1 MIKISQF
8 IVIRKS
14 AVIWNVIEELK
25 NYELIIFDEIST
37 KIIEALKEANVLLIS
52 NEKSDLKLALD
63 HNLAFFPIITGHEL
77 DSWNLFK
84 EEALKLVFTN
94 MYKVYQE
101 SIIEAF
107 KKE

>member
-1 MIKISQF
+1 MIKIRQF

-14 AVIWNVIEELK
+14 AVIWNVIENLK
-25 NYELIIFDEIST
+25 NYELIIVDEIST
-37 KIIEALKEANVLLIS
+37 KIIEALKEVNVLLIS
-52 NEKSDLKLALD
+52 NEKSDFNLALD
-63 HNLAFFPIITGHEL
+63 HNLAFFPIITAHEV

-107 KKE
+107 KNE

>member
-14 AVIWNVIEELK
+14 TVIWNVIEELK
-25 NYELIIFDEIST
+25 NYELIIVDEIST

-63 HNLAFFPIITGHEL
+63 HNLAFSRL
-77 DSWNLFK
+77 LQVMS
-84 EEALKLVFTN
+84 
-94 MYKVYQE
+94 
-101 SIIEAF
+101 
-107 KKE
+107 

>member
-1 MIKISQF
+1 MIKIRQF

-14 AVIWNVIEELK
+14 AVIWNVIENLK
-25 NYELIIFDEIST
+25 NYELIIVDEIST
-37 KIIEALKEANVLLIS
+37 KIIEALKEVNVLLIS
-52 NEKSDLKLALD
+52 NEKSDFNLALD
-63 HNLAFFPIITGHEL
+63 HNLAFFPIITGHEVG
-77 DSWNLFK
+77 SWNLFK

-107 KKE
+107 KNE

>member
-1 MIKISQF
+1 MIKIRQF

-25 NYELIIFDEIST
+25 NYELIIVDEIST

-52 NEKSDLKLALD
+52 NEKSDFNLALD
-63 HNLAFFPIITGHEL
+63 HNLAFFPIITGHEV

-107 KKE
+107 KNE

>member
-1 MIKISQF
+1 MIKIKQF

-25 NYELIIFDEIST
+25 NYELIIVDEIST
-37 KIIEALKEANVLLIS
+37 KIIEWLKEENALIIGT
-52 NEKSDLKLALD
+52 EKSDLKLALD
-63 HNLAFFPIITGHEL
+63 HNLAFFPIIMGHEL

-84 EEALKLVFTN
+84 EEALKLVFTS

-101 SIIEAF
+101 SIIDAF

>member
-1 MIKISQF
+1 MIKIRQF

-25 NYELIIFDEIST
+25 NYELIIVDKIST
-37 KIIEALKEANVLLIS
+37 KIIEELKDVNVLLIS
-52 NEKSDLKLALD
+52 NEKSDFNLALD
-63 HNLAFFPIITGHEL
+63 HNLAFFPIIIGHEL

-84 EEALKLVFTN
+84 EEALKLVFTS

>member
-1 MIKISQF
+1 MMDKNNRLDYF
-8 IVIRKS
+8 GKLTS
-14 AVIWNVIEELK
+14 ALTTYSN
-25 NYELIIFDEIST
+25 DEIET
-37 KIIEALKEANVLLIS
+37 GIIAYFFS
-52 NEKSDLKLALD
+52 KLGGF
-63 HNLAFFPIITGHEL
+63 N
-77 DSWNLFK
+77 K